1 MGALLGERLAASQAF
16 GGCQAVVPVPLHPL
30 RRWKRGYNQAASF
43 ARELAECLNV
53 PVLEGVLIRARKT
66 EPQKGLN
73 DVARLQN
80 LLSAFAIKEEKLAEW
95 KKDHPFERVILVDD
109 IYTTGTTMEACAR
122 LLKQAGVQRV
132 SPVTVAVASGFA
144 D

>member
-1 MGALLGERLAASQAF
+1 M
-16 GGCQAVVPVPLHPL
+16 
-30 RRWKRGYNQAASF
+30 
-43 ARELAECLNV
+43 
-53 PVLEGVLIRARKT
+53 
-66 EPQKGLN
+66 
-73 DVARLQN
+73 ARLQN
-80 LLSAFAIKEEKLAEW
+80 LLSAFAIKEDKLAEW

-122 LLKQAGVQRV
+122 LLWQAGALHV